1 SAFSIERI
9 VPLLGLGI
17 GLSLLGRQQRW
28 AATVMFLVGT
38 AVGFEIRP
46 WFMTALDG
54 VPQAANHL
62 FLTGPLSNLAAG
74 LLLIVPQRVRTW
86 LFAPV
91 TAFVGGRLA
100 IAIGLTDPTV
110 NELMVPCIGVAIG
123 VWIVTATSLA
133 ANAIRHPWF
142 SIAAKIAGS
151 WLLA

>member
-1 SAFSIERI
+1 MDSVLQRWSGLLLALPGLLGMGIIAWQAPGERNMIAGWVLTSAFSIERI

-17 GLSLLGRQQRW
+17 ALSLLGRQQRW

-74 LLLIVPQRVRTW
+74 LLLIVPPRVRA
-86 LFAPV
+86 LVVAPG
-91 TAFVGGRLA
+91 TAFGGA
-100 IAIGLTDPTV
+100 
-110 NELMVPCIGVAIG
+110 
-123 VWIVTATSLA
+123 
-133 ANAIRHPWF
+133 
-142 SIAAKIAGS
+142 
-151 WLLA
+151 